1 MEWQFRI
8 NWQALVEEAKQ
19 RRKEQKL
26 TQAKLGELAG
36 VSTPTISR
44 FESGEADIQLSTVLA
59 ILGVLGMT
67 DKRMLLFPTPE
78 EFYDPVYLLV
88 RFTGKDGEK
97 VVRCAISMEA
107 LQDHFAGD
115 IKNPLKS
122 FITNNKRIEHEARR
136 KYITRK
142 LEADGSVL
150 IKTTD
155 IDD

>member
-26 TQAKLGELAG
+26 TQAKLGDLAG

-59 ILGVLGMT
+59 ILGILGMT
-67 DKRMLLFPTPE
+67 DKRMLVFPAPE
-78 EFYDPVYLLV
+78 EFYDRIHLV
-88 RFTGKDGEK
+88 VGFTGEDGER
-97 VVRCAISMEA
+97 VIHCAISMEA
-107 LQDHFAGD
+107 LEDHFGGD
-115 IKNPLKS
+115 FKNPLKS
-122 FITNNKRIEHEARR
+122 FIANRERIEHEARR

-150 IKTTD
+150 VKTED
-155 IDD
+155 VGN